1 MIWKQATRRDELNP
15 SQLASQ
21 LFRRVFEVWITVV
34 GFVVRR
40 DLMRRAVFGF
50 VEIELAARLI
60 NDRRFV
66 FRPTWV
72 REPDLFSFLVRE
84 WLCIGNPAALG
95 IEIRDVKRA
104 SGNSS
109 FEPRI
114 TIKRFLSL

>member
-1 MIWKQATRRDELNP
+1 
-15 SQLASQ
+15 
-21 LFRRVFEVWITVV
+21 
-34 GFVVRR
+34 
-40 DLMRRAVFGF
+40 MRRAIFRF

-84 WLCIGNPAALG
+84 RLCIGNPAAPG

-109 FEPRI
+109 FEPPLELEADS
-114 TIKRFLSL
+114 RFGR